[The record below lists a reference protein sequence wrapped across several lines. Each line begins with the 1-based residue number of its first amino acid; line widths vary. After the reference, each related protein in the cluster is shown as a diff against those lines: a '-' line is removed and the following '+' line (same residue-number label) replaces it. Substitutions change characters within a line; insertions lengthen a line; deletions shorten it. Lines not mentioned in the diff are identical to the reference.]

1 MQLRHGLVIGIAA
14 FAGLLFCGGAA
25 HAQDPCRV
33 DQVLSPGQRCTVDVP
48 GGAVGGNVFE
58 VTSDGRGCFGSICSG
73 GSININGFRASRIEG
88 TSNWRIDALPTPV
101 PVLPPAGQVLLALL
115 LGGACL
121 VHRLRLLRR
130 QA

>member
-1 MQLRHGLVIGIAA
+1 MQLKHGLVIGIAT
-14 FAGLLFCGGAA
+14 FVGLLLSSGAA

-48 GGAVGGNVFE
+48 GVSVGTNVFE
-58 VTSDGRGCFGSICSG
+58 VTSDGTGCFGSICAG
-73 GSININGFRASRIEG
+73 RSININGFRASRIED

-101 PVLPPAGQVLLALL
+101 PVLPPAGQVLMALL

-121 VHRLRLLRR
+121 AHRLRLLRR
-130 QA
+130 PA